1 MRKILYFLT
10 SLLCIQGAFV
20 YALKDC
26 SDLQEDYDSLKGQ
39 VTHSMDEWR
48 AMSDTD
54 PNKALHGKALSDL
67 LTRGVKVEND
77 YNDCLNSIKKVN
89 DLIQTYFDL

>member
-1 MRKILYFLT
+1 MRKTLYFLIC
-10 SLLCIQGAFV
+10 LLCIPGTFT

-26 SDLQEDYDSLKGQ
+26 SDLQADYDALKNQ

-48 AMSDTD
+48 IMPDSD

-67 LTRGVKVEND
+67 LTKGVKVEND
-77 YNDCLNSIKKVN
+77 YNDCLNSVKKVN
-89 DLIQTYFDL
+89 ELIQTYFDL